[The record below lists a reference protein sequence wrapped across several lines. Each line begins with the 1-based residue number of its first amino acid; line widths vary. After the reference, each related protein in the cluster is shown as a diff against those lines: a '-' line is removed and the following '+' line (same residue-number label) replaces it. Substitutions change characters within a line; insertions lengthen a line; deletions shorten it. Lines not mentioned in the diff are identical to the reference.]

1 MPVSNCKE
9 SNGVAPASGVR
20 ALVLF
25 GPPGSGKG
33 TQAKLLVQCLGIPQI
48 STGDMLREHMKQGDS
63 LGIEVAGLMHSGGL
77 VADDKVNALVDERL
91 AEPDAAK
98 GFILDGYPR
107 TRQQAER
114 LCGWLTHRGI
124 DELVI
129 HLLVDYNT
137 LIARLTGRRQCPVC
151 GTLYNLVFKPPMK
164 EGICDLEGAKLVI
177 RADDSAEIIKQRL
190 DEYERQTQPLID
202 YFKEK
207 GRPMMELDASAEPPQ
222 ELVKKICHAVNAR

>member
-1 MPVSNCKE
+1 M
-9 SNGVAPASGVR
+9 
-20 ALVLF
+20 VLF

-63 LGIEVAGLMHSGGL
+63 LGIEVAGRMQSGDL
-77 VADDKVNALVDERL
+77 VADDKVNTLVDRRL
-91 AEPDAAK
+91 AQPDAAK

-114 LCGWLTHRGI
+114 LCGWLNERGI

-151 GTLYNLVFKPPMK
+151 GTLYNLVFKPPK
-164 EGICDLEGAKLVI
+164 IEGVCDLEGAKLVI

-190 DEYERQTQPLID
+190 DAYERQTRPLIEF
-202 YFKEK
+202 FKEK
-207 GRPMMELDASAEPPQ
+207 GRPMMELDASTEPPQ
-222 ELVKKICHAVNAR
+222 ALVKKICQVVQVKHADNGARG